1 MAFPLKKREVS
12 GYEFKEKT
20 FYSAHHLGTDYR
32 ASYVPLYAPF
42 DGEIVRVFEG
52 KQGGITIWFKYDKYI
67 IRFLHLSGFVSNR
80 GKVNEG
86 DVIGTTGNSGSLT
99 KSPHLHIDISKN
111 EVQLNNINN
120 FLNPETFIWDN
131 NMKNHKTKEIR
142 KASKKYFG
150 IDVKDRINSDEDRR
164 IAKKIKGLY
173 EELVNCSYDLGHERD
188 DRMACDRYLT
198 DEKLKDYKDAFFRSE
213 DKLTE
218 EIEKNKRFSATIS
231 GYAKKIKEL
240 DGTIAIQKETITDLE
255 NLKAKNYKAVG
266 IITRLA
272 EALRMVLKF

>member
-1 MAFPLKKREVS
+1 MAFPLTKREVS

-32 ASYVPLYAPF
+32 AKYVPLYAPF
-42 DGEIVRVFEG
+42 DGEIVRVLKG
-52 KQGGITIWFKYDKYI
+52 NQGGLTIWFKYKNYI
-67 IRFLHLSGFVSNR
+67 IRFLHLSDAISK
-80 GKVNEG
+80 GKAKEG
-86 DVIGTTGNSGSLT
+86 ELIGATGNTGSLT
-99 KSPHLHIDISKN
+99 KSPHLHLDISKN
-111 EVQLNNINN
+111 SVQLNNINN
-120 FLNPETFIWDN
+120 FLNPETFNWDKT
-131 NMKNHKTKEIR
+131 MKEHKTKEIR

-164 IAKKIKGLY
+164 IAKKIKGMY
-173 EELVNCSYDLGHERD
+173 NDLVDLTHIHANID
-188 DRMACDRYLT
+188 
-198 DEKLKDYKDAFFRSE
+198 KDTMNWQENLSNE
-213 DKLTE
+213 Q
-218 EIEKNKRFSATIS
+218 EKNKRFSATIS

-272 EALRMVLKF
+272 EALRMVLNFK